1 MIIVRK
7 RLGLEEQARFNF
19 QYLRINA
26 ATKELAKRYKELSLI
41 PIGQPNA
48 IPKKT

>member
-1 MIIVRK
+1 MVVRE
-7 RLGLEEQARFNF
+7 RLGSEKQARFDF

-26 ATKELAKRYKELSLI
+26 AVKELAKRYKELSLI